1 MGVMDYKGVHPVM
14 GRWGSVFAAAL
25 HIPQVISL
33 ADVTKDQIQNPLNDG
48 PILYQDHQ
56 APEVS
61 FL

>member
-1 MGVMDYKGVHPVM
+1 M
-14 GRWGSVFAAAL
+14 FAAAL